1 MPYGNYFLQQLTVL
15 QNGNGYMDGGEELI
29 LWKEGM
35 MLNAIQKI
43 IYKLSYFPNNTL
55 FFDDG
60 TFMLWLGDGT
70 VKCTVWMLFYGN
82 TTVWNMKATVNYLLA
97 ITLFVFFLRE
107 AWFTISKYRE
117 ANTFLRVL
125 YCLKKYEFNTNNNEC
140 VLLSRLSSKMMAI
153 SYSPP

>member
-1 MPYGNYFLQQLTVL
+1 MEITFCNSWQYCK
-15 QNGNGYMDGGEELI
+15 MELGR
-29 LWKEGM
+29 WMEVGAHFMEGRVRWTTM
-35 MLNAIQKI
+35 GVNAIQKI
-43 IYKLSYFPNNTL
+43 IFKLSYFPNNTL

-60 TFMLWLGDGT
+60 TFMLWLGYGT

-117 ANTFLRVL
+117 ANTFLRVP
-125 YCLKKYEFNTNNNEC
+125 YC
-140 VLLSRLSSKMMAI
+140 
-153 SYSPP
+153 